1 VWFFI
6 ALRATAVSQLNK
18 KYGLDSKDIRI
29 ESMAWL
35 EREKAPILKGDRIDT
50 PDGLWTKCEHC
61 SEIILHKELV
71 ENLNV
76 CPKCDHHYPIPVWE
90 RIGSLVDDGSFIEWD
105 KDLKSTDPLK
115 FADSK
120 PYSKRLEE
128 QHKKTGRWDAF
139 VAGVG
144 TINGRT
150 IHLGV
155 FDFQFMGGSMGAV
168 VGEKIS
174 RLLLRAAQVKEPAVI
189 VSSSGGARMQ
199 EGLISLMQMAKTC
212 AAVSKMREAGVPYI
226 SVLCHPTTGGVAA
239 SFAMLGDINIG
250 EPNALIGFA
259 GPRVIEQTIR
269 AQLPVGFQRSEYL
282 LEHGM
287 LDLICHRDSLRP
299 TISRVL
305 DILAANVK
313 KH

>member
-1 VWFFI
+1 
-6 ALRATAVSQLNK
+6 
-18 KYGLDSKDIRI
+18 
-29 ESMAWL
+29 MAWL
-35 EREKAPILKGDRIDT
+35 EREKAPIAKSERIDT
-50 PDGLWTKCEHC
+50 PDGLWEKCVHC
-61 SEIILHKELV
+61 YEIILRQELSD
-71 ENLNV
+71 NLNV
-76 CPKCDHHYPIPVWE
+76 CPKCDHHFPLPVWE
-90 RIGSLVDDGSFIEWD
+90 RIHSLIDEGSFVEAD
-105 KDLKSTDPLK
+105 KNLRSADPLK

-139 VAGVG
+139 VAGRG
-144 TINGRT
+144 SINGRP

-155 FDFQFMGGSMGAV
+155 FDFQFMGGSMGSV
-168 VGEKIS
+168 VGEKIA
-174 RLLLRAAQVKEPAVI
+174 RLFVRAAQMREPAVV

-212 AAVSKMREAGVPYI
+212 AAVSKMRDAGVPYI
-226 SVLCHPTTGGVAA
+226 SILCHPTTGGVAA

-269 AQLPVGFQRSEYL
+269 AQLPEGFQRSEYL

-287 LDLICHRDSLRP
+287 LDLICHRDSMRV
-299 TISRVL
+299 TVSRVL

-313 KH
+313 KSSR